1 MRGRLAARGIRGEV
15 VDSYR
20 YAASLFS
27 KVVSDGYI
35 GMVRTIPQLY
45 GFIYDRAERAR
56 EAGGFRVW
64 ASEFTAR
71 NIRGLMERLRPSAVV
86 CTHAFPCGVMSAYK
100 RLYDPGIPVM
110 GIVTDFVVHPF
121 WIYRNI
127 DAYAVAT
134 PEIRATL
141 IARGID
147 AGRIGIDGIPVDPRF
162 GVPSPDRGALR
173 DALGLPRDRE
183 VALVMGGGLGLGPLA
198 ATVRGLARADE
209 SLTLVVIVGK
219 NRRLAARVA
228 EEARR
233 AAADVRVLG
242 FVENVFDWMHAA
254 DVLVT
259 KPGGLSTSEALAA
272 DLPIVLLRP
281 LPGQEQRNLRY
292 LTSRGAALRAR
303 DGGELVQAVDDVLR
317 DERVADRLRARANGL
332 AHPDSAELIAA
343 RIASLAAGQPVQS
356 SAGVPGDVSTT
367 STLLSSSSA
376 LSAEDSGGGWDK
388 ALDRGERWPS
398 G

>member
-1 MRGRLAARGIRGEV
+1 MSKGPVLFLSARVGEGHKAAAAAVSTRLAARGMRGDV

-45 GFIYDRAERAR
+45 GFIYNRAERAT

-71 NIRGLMERLRPSAVV
+71 NIRGLMQRLKPSVVV

-100 RLYDPGIPVM
+100 RLYDPSIPVM

-134 PEIRATL
+134 PEIRAAL
-141 IARGID
+141 VGRGID
-147 AGRIGIDGIPVDPRF
+147 PQRIGIDGIPVDPRF
-162 GVPSPDRGALR
+162 GEPPPDRGALR
-173 DALGLPRDRE
+173 ETLGLPRAAE
-183 VALVMGGGLGLGPLA
+183 VALVMGGGLGLGPVA
-198 ATVRGLARADE
+198 ATVRALARSAE
-209 SLTLVVIVGK
+209 PVTPVVIVGK
-219 NRRLAARVA
+219 NRRLELRVA

-233 AAADVRVLG
+233 DGADVRVLG

-272 DLPIVLLRP
+272 GLPMVLLRP
-281 LPGQEQRNLRY
+281 LPGQEERNLRY
-292 LTSRGAALRAR
+292 LTARGAALQTTHG
-303 DGGELVQAVDDVLR
+303 DEMVKVVDDVLH
-317 DERVADRLRARANGL
+317 DERIALRLRAGARSL
-332 AHPDSAELIAA
+332 AHPDAAERIAA
-343 RIASLAAGQPVQS
+343 RIASMAQP
-356 SAGVPGDVSTT
+356 AVSV
-367 STLLSSSSA
+367 
-376 LSAEDSGGGWDK
+376 
-388 ALDRGERWPS
+388 DRVAPQV
-398 G
+398 

>member
-1 MRGRLAARGIRGEV
+1 MSKGPVLFLSARVGEGHKAAAAAVSARLASRGIRGDV

-45 GFIYDRAERAR
+45 GFIYNRAERAT

-71 NIRGLMERLRPSAVV
+71 NIRGLMQRLKPSVVV

-100 RLYDPGIPVM
+100 RLYDPSVPVM

-141 IARGID
+141 VGRGID
-147 AGRIGIDGIPVDPRF
+147 PQRIGIDGIPVDPRF
-162 GVPSPDRGALR
+162 GAQPADRGALR
-173 DALGLPRDRE
+173 EALGLPRAAE
-183 VALVMGGGLGLGPLA
+183 VALVMGGGLGLGPVA
-198 ATVRGLARADE
+198 ATVRALAR
-209 SLTLVVIVGK
+209 SPKPVTPVVIVGK
-219 NRRLAARVA
+219 NRRLELRVA

-233 AAADVRVLG
+233 DGADVRVLG

-272 DLPIVLLRP
+272 GLPIVLLRP
-281 LPGQEQRNLRY
+281 LPGQEERNLRY
-292 LTSRGAALRAR
+292 LASHGAALRTTHG
-303 DGGELVQAVDDVLR
+303 DELVQVVDDVLH
-317 DERVADRLRARANGL
+317 DERVARRLRAGASAL
-332 AHPDSAELIAA
+332 AHPDAAERIAA
-343 RIASLAAGQPVQS
+343 RIAAMAQLTV
-356 SAGVPGDVSTT
+356 SA
-367 STLLSSSSA
+367 
-376 LSAEDSGGGWDK
+376 
-388 ALDRGERWPS
+388 
-398 G
+398 

>member
-1 MRGRLAARGIRGEV
+1 MSKGPVLFLSARVGEGHKAAAAAVSDRLAARGMRGEV

-45 GFIYDRAERAR
+45 GFIYSRAERAT

-71 NIRGLMERLRPSAVV
+71 NIRGLMQRLKPSVVV

-100 RLYDPGIPVM
+100 RLYDPSVPVM

-141 IARGID
+141 VSRGID
-147 AGRIGIDGIPVDPRF
+147 PQRIGVDGIPVDPRF
-162 GVPSPDRGALR
+162 GIAPQDRGALR
-173 DALGLPRDRE
+173 EGLGLPRDAE
-183 VALVMGGGLGLGPLA
+183 VALVMGGGLGLGPVA
-198 ATVRGLARADE
+198 ATVRALARSAKPV
-209 SLTLVVIVGK
+209 LPVVIVGK
-219 NRRLAARVA
+219 NRRLENRVA

-233 AAADVRVLG
+233 DGDDVRVLG
-242 FVENVFDWMHAA
+242 FVENVFDWMRAA
-254 DVLVT
+254 DVFVS

-272 DLPIVLLRP
+272 DLPIVLMRP
-281 LPGQEQRNLRY
+281 LPGQEERNLRY
-292 LTSRGAALRAR
+292 LVSRGAALQTTQG
-303 DGGELVQAVDDVLR
+303 DKLVHTVDEVLH
-317 DERVADRLRARANGL
+317 DERVATRLRAAARAL
-332 AHPDSAELIAA
+332 AHPDAADRIAA
-343 RIASLAAGQPVQS
+343 RISSMIPSAAVV
-356 SAGVPGDVSTT
+356 A
-367 STLLSSSSA
+367 
-376 LSAEDSGGGWDK
+376 
-388 ALDRGERWPS
+388 
-398 G
+398 

>member
-1 MRGRLAARGIRGEV
+1 MRGDI

-45 GFIYDRAERAR
+45 GFIYNRAERAT

-71 NIRGLMERLRPSAVV
+71 NIRGLMQRLKPSVVV

-100 RLYDPGIPVM
+100 RLYDPSVPVM

-134 PEIRATL
+134 PEIRAAL
-141 IARGID
+141 IGRGID
-147 AGRIGIDGIPVDPRF
+147 PQRIDIDGIPVDPRF
-162 GVPSPDRGALR
+162 GELPVDRGALR
-173 DALGLPRDRE
+173 ETLGLPRDAE
-183 VALVMGGGLGLGPLA
+183 VALVMGGGLGLGPVA
-198 ATVRGLARADE
+198 ATVRALARA
-209 SLTLVVIVGK
+209 TKPVMPVVIVGK
-219 NRRLAARVA
+219 NRRLELRVA

-233 AAADVRVLG
+233 VGADVRVLG

-272 DLPIVLLRP
+272 ALPIVLLRP
-281 LPGQEQRNLRY
+281 LPGQEERNLRY
-292 LTSRGAALRAR
+292 LVSRGAALRTTH
-303 DGGELVQAVDDVLR
+303 GEELVQVVDDVLH
-317 DERVADRLRARANGL
+317 DERVASRLRAGARNL
-332 AHPDSAELIAA
+332 AHPDAAERVAA
-343 RIASLAAGQPVQS
+343 RIATLAQLA
-356 SAGVPGDVSTT
+356 
-367 STLLSSSSA
+367 
-376 LSAEDSGGGWDK
+376 
-388 ALDRGERWPS
+388 PS
-398 G
+398 GA

>member
-1 MRGRLAARGIRGEV
+1 VSKACPERVEGGPVLFLSARVGEGHKAAASAVRTRLAARDMRGEV

-45 GFIYDRAERAR
+45 GFIYNRAERAT

-71 NIRGLMERLRPSAVV
+71 NIRGLMQRLRPSAVV

-100 RLYDPGIPVM
+100 RLYDPSIPVM

-134 PEIRATL
+134 PEIRANL

-147 AGRIGIDGIPVDPRF
+147 ARRIGVDGIPVDPRF
-162 GVPSPDRGALR
+162 ALRPVDRGALR
-173 DALGLPRDRE
+173 DALGLPRAGE

-198 ATVRGLARADE
+198 ATVRALARSAKPV
-209 SLTLVVIVGK
+209 TQVVIVGK
-219 NRRLAARVA
+219 NRRLELRVA

-233 AAADVRVLG
+233 AGADVRVLG

-272 DLPIVLLRP
+272 QLPMVLLRP
-281 LPGQEQRNLRY
+281 LPGQEERNLRY
-292 LTSRGAALRAR
+292 LASRGAALRTT
-303 DGGELVQAVDDVLR
+303 DGEELVRAVDSVLH
-317 DERVADRLRARANGL
+317 DERVARRLQSGARGL
-332 AHPDSAELIAA
+332 AHPDAAERVAA
-343 RIASLAAGQPVQS
+343 RIAAMVQPAFS
-356 SAGVPGDVSTT
+356 PA
-367 STLLSSSSA
+367 SA
-376 LSAEDSGGGWDK
+376 LSSVSATVK
-388 ALDRGERWPS
+388 
-398 G
+398 